1 MAIDLTTDLIRQ
13 NLAVTLL
20 PSRTAPRR
28 PAPVSLP
35 IADEPSRD
43 EYVPGVT
50 SIPALPPMPSSTSS
64 SKQNRRNST
73 ARIHPT
79 PGQQVMGEAC
89 GAEAQFSAEDGAVL
103 LRRHLMAAH
112 RQ

>member
-35 IADEPSRD
+35 IADEPARG
-43 EYVPGVT
+43 EYVPW
-50 SIPALPPMPSSTSS
+50 SDFNPSPATHVFLDII
-64 SKQNRRNST
+64 K
-73 ARIHPT
+73 
-79 PGQQVMGEAC
+79 
-89 GAEAQFSAEDGAVL
+89 
-103 LRRHLMAAH
+103 
-112 RQ
+112 